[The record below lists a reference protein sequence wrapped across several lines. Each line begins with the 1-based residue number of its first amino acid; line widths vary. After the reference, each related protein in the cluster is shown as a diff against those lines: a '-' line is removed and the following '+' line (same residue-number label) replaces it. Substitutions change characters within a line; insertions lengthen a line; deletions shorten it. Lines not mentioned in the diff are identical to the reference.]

1 MLPGQNR
8 GSKCTAAAAPAR
20 ISTVLPR
27 LLSRCCLRCLGFVS
41 VLPRFCLGVV
51 SPRLPQ
57 TPYHPTGGVIGIY
70 RSLGEGCPN
79 RKFSEERCVC
89 VRARGLCDGEVAD
102 ARWANPGL
110 RVYCSCFCSCCCPDL
125 GLGFVSV
132 LSRFCLG
139 VVSPHLPQTP
149 YHPTGGVIGIYIYI
163 LDARRGALKRPPSR
177 ATFRRSVV
185 ARCRSSDFSIFRR

>member
-1 MLPGQNR
+1 MYIFNIWRRALYFNVCKKNSAHTLAHTKPFGRQFSGKTFFLMSIPSR
-8 GSKCTAAAAPAR
+8 IPAR
-20 ISTVLPR
+20 S
-27 LLSRCCLRCLGFVS
+27 CA
-41 VLPRFCLGVV
+41 
-51 SPRLPQ
+51 Q
-57 TPYHPTGGVIGIY
+57 KY

-79 RKFSEERCVC
+79 GKFSEERCVC

-110 RVYCSCFCSCCCPDL
+110 RVYCCCCCCCSCPDL

-149 YHPTGGVIGIYIYI
+149 YHPTGGVIGIYI
-163 LDARRGALKRPPSR
+163 
-177 ATFRRSVV
+177 
-185 ARCRSSDFSIFRR
+185 